1 MYTELVKRLISLLHN
16 TLQFSYFLKWAI
28 EISIEQKGR
37 LKTRNFEFSFLW
49 SNSSNSKGSRRLRL
63 WTNDKIWRKKFHI
76 YYPWSQLLV
85 PKEASL
91 LNHSNLKNKRIVQ
104 EPRLYTFE
112 ASFLSLQMASGRAS
126 RHCVK
131 SAMLW
136 IFCHWK

>member
-1 MYTELVKRLISLLHN
+1 MDNSWENDMVKIGPLVLKTGGVPILNWNTVQYISILS
-16 TLQFSYFLKWAI
+16 FSKMGH

-37 LKTRNFEFSFLW
+37 RRKTRNFEFSFLW

-91 LNHSNLKNKRIVQ
+91 LNHSNLKNKRNVQ
-104 EPRLYTFE
+104 GPRLYTFE
-112 ASFLSLQMASGRAS
+112 APFLSLQMVGE
-126 RHCVK
+126 K
-131 SAMLW
+131 W
-136 IFCHWK
+136 